1 MALEEK
7 SWNLDEMATQRDLE
21 PSKSSKFL
29 VITIEQQKRIKSRG
43 NAETRKSKT
52 IEDRTI

>member
-1 MALEEK
+1 MVLEEK

-21 PSKSSKFL
+21 PSKNNKFL
-29 VITIEQQKRIKSRG
+29 VITIEQQKRIRSCG
-43 NAETRKSKT
+43 NAETRESKT